1 MDECLSIMRFKA
13 EDMIFQNFDFEIE
26 SIHFAIDLEKRMV
39 AEVISQPEQP
49 VNVELIKSY
58 LNKERMMSAIS
69 EENNESLATSSC
81 RKSLES
87 TEYSRKLNLSSQN

>member
-1 MDECLSIMRFKA
+1 
-13 EDMIFQNFDFEIE
+13 MIFQYFDFEIE

-58 LNKERMMSAIS
+58 LNKERMMSAIY

-87 TEYSRKLNLSSQN
+87 TEYLASTPSSQYEKQDSVRVSAE